1 DGVAERTGLLA
12 SRILR
17 DRLAV
22 VDELLGRATAR
33 LRDELRRVALVVLL
47 QDLEDAARVLQR
59 VVLLRRLAVLEGG
72 AVTAVA
78 CLLALRREA
87 LLTLTGRTVDDHAG
101 IAPRGRV
108 VLVLLGIPAAEEPV
122 EILGVA
128 VPLVDDHRRVR
139 VALDVVLEV
148 QVVLEDVVDD

>member
-1 DGVAERTGLLA
+1 MQRDDAAARPSHVPEQLLDDRRGADVLHAHGVLGPADGVAERTGLLA
-12 SRILR
+12 SRVLR

-78 CLLALRREA
+78 
-87 LLTLTGRTVDDHAG
+87 
-101 IAPRGRV
+101 
-108 VLVLLGIPAAEEPV
+108 
-122 EILGVA
+122 
-128 VPLVDDHRRVR
+128 
-139 VALDVVLEV
+139 
-148 QVVLEDVVDD
+148 